1 MAVLVP
7 KVSLPSRAE
16 WPGAECCEGADRGRR
31 HARRNRGNVATAGGG
46 CTKAPRRV
54 VVYRSLRQMPHWKR
68 EELDELGPGLRAFV
82 EASIHARAGA
92 HGTCARCGERFRLP
106 RGPRSRWCPIC
117 RPIERERTERE
128 RLRRRAKMP
137 APGRRTCESCG
148 HSYRAARSWS
158 RYCSLACAQKA
169 YRARRQ
175 SNQAG
180 AGALLIQ
187 EYLIGSVDAG

>member
-1 MAVLVP
+1 MAGRGVL
-7 KVSLPSRAE
+7 
-16 WPGAECCEGADRGRR
+16 RGRR
-31 HARRNRGNVATAGGG
+31 SWPQARPQKSRERRNGRGRMHQSAAAGS
-46 CTKAPRRV
+46 R
-54 VVYRSLRQMPHWKR
+54 YRSLRQMPHWKQ